1 MVIFVGKENSYEKSN
16 EYRGVNEYKEVRIKC
31 HPEFISGSP
40 LFVILS
46 LRRRRENLNQCCH
59 SEGFVRNP

>member
-31 HPEFISGSP
+31 HPAESSV
-40 LFVILS
+40 LV
-46 LRRRRENLNQCCH
+46 NL
-59 SEGFVRNP
+59 